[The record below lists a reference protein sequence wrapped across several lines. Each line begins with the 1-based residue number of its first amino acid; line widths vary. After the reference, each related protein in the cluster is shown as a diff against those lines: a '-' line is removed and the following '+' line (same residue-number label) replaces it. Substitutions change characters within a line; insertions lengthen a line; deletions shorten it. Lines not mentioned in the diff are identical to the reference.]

1 MVMAAAA
8 SSGESAR
15 PSDDKKLQF
24 PHLQLEG
31 DRQCGER
38 EHTHHH
44 HSRVRV
50 RPCWRRGAEIASRI
64 SSSVV
69 GTGIN
74 EASREMTDT
83 EQQRQQ
89 QRTKQINWNTAS
101 PVWFDENAFDPSNA
115 DFSVDS
121 YADDLLRYVP
131 LDTLRAR
138 LLEYAEEMPSKLV
151 QLVNED
157 YDEFANL
164 SRRLVSVDQAI
175 QELEAPLGAAQAD
188 IEQVRIK
195 LLGHSTSL
203 KEAMRRRQH
212 VSELR
217 NSLELRKSAA
227 QSLANVE
234 GLVRS
239 LEADREGP
247 KKQQQPVEELCKNL
261 DRVCGELG
269 RLLYVLRVNEVDT
282 DMDTS
287 QAEALKATIEAKL
300 ESALVT
306 VLDEQDPSAFGTLLH
321 AFSTIGCTET
331 AERVVRRHTISDA
344 VRRATSTITTTT
356 ATMATMATMARTASS
371 PSEMLERIRAV
382 LKRDVWQFLEAATS
396 MCGSAL
402 PFDFVGGSVLPEVV
416 AALEAR
422 FPTMYSPGNP
432 AEFHQTY
439 TALDAFIV
447 DDLESLCTSKDQLAR
462 FKGSAARRANRSK
475 WNVAAYFSLRFQD
488 IASAYE
494 NSLPNAQTFLSSSGG
509 AARGGST
516 GVSGENADI
525 AEPIASCVA
534 TMRSCMASDVFLP
547 PIADRLIRLQLLVFG
562 RFIDWVGE
570 VARGAEADSGVDP
583 NALALLYT
591 QLTSMN
597 ATVVLKEDVRRTIA
611 DVNVAEMVCGAYRE
625 SEALLLAKAKGLLD
639 IIASGIA
646 STCVECLGQIRGILA
661 ALRMTSR
668 TPTAASHYASAIL
681 QPLHQF
687 FDANGS
693 LGGGDSVEGR
703 SEIKSTICKDVVSK
717 VAIQF
722 RVVAQETLLTATR
735 TEESLKKLRS
745 RKDKEKER
753 EKEKEK
759 EKDEQ
764 DDGTS
769 SKVSR
774 MMAAQLRLDIEEF
787 VRRASELVDDV
798 DSLRETADLIAV
810 VRPYA

>member
-1 MVMAAAA
+1 
-8 SSGESAR
+8 
-15 PSDDKKLQF
+15 
-24 PHLQLEG
+24 
-31 DRQCGER
+31 
-38 EHTHHH
+38 
-44 HSRVRV
+44 
-50 RPCWRRGAEIASRI
+50 
-64 SSSVV
+64 
-69 GTGIN
+69 
-74 EASREMTDT
+74 MTDT
-83 EQQRQQ
+83 EQ

-101 PVWFDENAFDPSNA
+101 TVWFDENEFDPSNA

-138 LLEYAEEMPSKLV
+138 LLEYAEEMRSKLV

-212 VSELR
+212 ISELR

-247 KKQQQPVEELCKNL
+247 RKQQQPVEELCKNL

-287 QAEALKATIEAKL
+287 QAAALKATIEAKL

-306 VLDEQDPSAFGTLLH
+306 VLDEQDPSAFGMLLH

-356 ATMATMATMARTASS
+356 ATTASS

-422 FPTMYSPGNP
+422 FPTIYSPGNP

-547 PIADRLIRLQLLVFG
+547 PIADKLIRLQLQVFG

-597 ATVVLKEDVRRTIA
+597 ATVVLKEDVCRTIA
-611 DVNVAEMVCGAYRE
+611 DVNVANMVFGAYRE

-639 IIASGIA
+639 IIAIGIA

-668 TPTAASHYASAIL
+668 TPTAALHYASAIL
-681 QPLHQF
+681 RPLHQF

-693 LGGGDSVEGR
+693 LGGGDSGEGC
-703 SEIKSTICKDVVSK
+703 SGIKLIICKDVVSK

-745 RKDKEKER
+745 RK

-764 DDGTS
+764 DDGMS

-787 VRRASELVDDV
+787 VRRAGELVDDV

>member
-1 MVMAAAA
+1 
-8 SSGESAR
+8 
-15 PSDDKKLQF
+15 
-24 PHLQLEG
+24 
-31 DRQCGER
+31 
-38 EHTHHH
+38 
-44 HSRVRV
+44 
-50 RPCWRRGAEIASRI
+50 
-64 SSSVV
+64 
-69 GTGIN
+69 
-74 EASREMTDT
+74 MTDT
-83 EQQRQQ
+83 EQ

-101 PVWFDENAFDPSNA
+101 TVWFDENEFDPSNA

-138 LLEYAEEMPSKLV
+138 LLEYAEEMRSKLV

-212 VSELR
+212 ISELR

-247 KKQQQPVEELCKNL
+247 RKQQQPVEELCKNL

-287 QAEALKATIEAKL
+287 QAAALKATIEAKL

-306 VLDEQDPSAFGTLLH
+306 VLDEQDPSAFGMLLH

-356 ATMATMATMARTASS
+356 ATTASS

-422 FPTMYSPGNP
+422 FPTIYSPGNP

-547 PIADRLIRLQLLVFG
+547 PIADKLIRLQLQVFG

-597 ATVVLKEDVRRTIA
+597 ATVVLKEDVCRTIA
-611 DVNVAEMVCGAYRE
+611 DVNVANMVFGAYRE

-639 IIASGIA
+639 IIAIGIA

-681 QPLHQF
+681 RPLHQF

-693 LGGGDSVEGR
+693 LGGGDSGEGC
-703 SEIKSTICKDVVSK
+703 SGIKLIICKDVVSK

-745 RKDKEKER
+745 RK

-764 DDGTS
+764 DDGMS

-787 VRRASELVDDV
+787 VRRAGELVDDV

>member
-1 MVMAAAA
+1 
-8 SSGESAR
+8 
-15 PSDDKKLQF
+15 
-24 PHLQLEG
+24 
-31 DRQCGER
+31 
-38 EHTHHH
+38 
-44 HSRVRV
+44 
-50 RPCWRRGAEIASRI
+50 
-64 SSSVV
+64 
-69 GTGIN
+69 
-74 EASREMTDT
+74 
-83 EQQRQQ
+83 
-89 QRTKQINWNTAS
+89 
-101 PVWFDENAFDPSNA
+101 
-115 DFSVDS
+115 
-121 YADDLLRYVP
+121 
-131 LDTLRAR
+131 
-138 LLEYAEEMPSKLV
+138 
-151 QLVNED
+151 
-157 YDEFANL
+157 
-164 SRRLVSVDQAI
+164 
-175 QELEAPLGAAQAD
+175 
-188 IEQVRIK
+188 
-195 LLGHSTSL
+195 
-203 KEAMRRRQH
+203 
-212 VSELR
+212 
-217 NSLELRKSAA
+217 
-227 QSLANVE
+227 
-234 GLVRS
+234 
-239 LEADREGP
+239 
-247 KKQQQPVEELCKNL
+247 
-261 DRVCGELG
+261 
-269 RLLYVLRVNEVDT
+269 
-282 DMDTS
+282 
-287 QAEALKATIEAKL
+287 
-300 ESALVT
+300 
-306 VLDEQDPSAFGTLLH
+306 
-321 AFSTIGCTET
+321 
-331 AERVVRRHTISDA
+331 
-344 VRRATSTITTTT
+344 
-356 ATMATMATMARTASS
+356 
-371 PSEMLERIRAV
+371 
-382 LKRDVWQFLEAATS
+382 

-422 FPTMYSPGNP
+422 FPTIYSPGNP

-547 PIADRLIRLQLLVFG
+547 PIADKLIRLQLQVFG

-639 IIASGIA
+639 IIAIGIA

-681 QPLHQF
+681 RPLHQF

-693 LGGGDSVEGR
+693 LGGGDSGEGR
-703 SEIKSTICKDVVSK
+703 SGIKLIICKDVVSK

-745 RKDKEKER
+745 RKEK

-764 DDGTS
+764 DDGMS

-787 VRRASELVDDV
+787 VRRAGELVDDV

>member
-1 MVMAAAA
+1 
-8 SSGESAR
+8 
-15 PSDDKKLQF
+15 
-24 PHLQLEG
+24 
-31 DRQCGER
+31 
-38 EHTHHH
+38 
-44 HSRVRV
+44 
-50 RPCWRRGAEIASRI
+50 
-64 SSSVV
+64 
-69 GTGIN
+69 
-74 EASREMTDT
+74 MTDT
-83 EQQRQQ
+83 EQ

-101 PVWFDENAFDPSNA
+101 TVWFDENEFDPSNA

-138 LLEYAEEMPSKLV
+138 LLEYAEEMRSKLV

-212 VSELR
+212 ISELR

-247 KKQQQPVEELCKNL
+247 RKQQQPVEELCKNL

-287 QAEALKATIEAKL
+287 QAAALKATIEAKL

-306 VLDEQDPSAFGTLLH
+306 VLDEQDPSAFGMLLH

-356 ATMATMATMARTASS
+356 ATTASS

-422 FPTMYSPGNP
+422 FPTIYSPGNP

-547 PIADRLIRLQLLVFG
+547 PIADKLIRLQLQVFG

-597 ATVVLKEDVRRTIA
+597 ATVVLKEDVCRTIA

-639 IIASGIA
+639 IIAIGIA

-681 QPLHQF
+681 RPLHQF

-693 LGGGDSVEGR
+693 LGGGDSGEGC
-703 SEIKSTICKDVVSK
+703 SGIKLIICKDVVSK

-745 RKDKEKER
+745 RK
-753 EKEKEK
+753 EKEK

-764 DDGTS
+764 DDGMS

-787 VRRASELVDDV
+787 VRRAGELVDDV

>member
-1 MVMAAAA
+1 
-8 SSGESAR
+8 
-15 PSDDKKLQF
+15 
-24 PHLQLEG
+24 
-31 DRQCGER
+31 
-38 EHTHHH
+38 
-44 HSRVRV
+44 
-50 RPCWRRGAEIASRI
+50 
-64 SSSVV
+64 
-69 GTGIN
+69 
-74 EASREMTDT
+74 MTDT
-83 EQQRQQ
+83 EQ

-101 PVWFDENAFDPSNA
+101 TVWFDENEFDPSNA

-138 LLEYAEEMPSKLV
+138 LLEYAEEMRSKLV

-212 VSELR
+212 ISELR

-247 KKQQQPVEELCKNL
+247 RKQQQPVEELCKNL

-287 QAEALKATIEAKL
+287 QAAALKATIEAKL

-306 VLDEQDPSAFGTLLH
+306 VLDEQDPSAFGMLLH

-356 ATMATMATMARTASS
+356 ATTASS

-422 FPTMYSPGNP
+422 FPTIYSPGNP

-547 PIADRLIRLQLLVFG
+547 PIADKLIRLQLQVFG

-597 ATVVLKEDVRRTIA
+597 ATVVLKEDVCRTIA
-611 DVNVAEMVCGAYRE
+611 DVNVANMVFGAYRE

-639 IIASGIA
+639 IIAIGIA

-668 TPTAASHYASAIL
+668 TPTAALHYASAIL
-681 QPLHQF
+681 RPLHQF

-693 LGGGDSVEGR
+693 LGGGDSGEGC
-703 SEIKSTICKDVVSK
+703 SGIKLIICKDVVSK

-745 RKDKEKER
+745 RK
-753 EKEKEK
+753 EKEK

-764 DDGTS
+764 DDGMS

-787 VRRASELVDDV
+787 VRRAGELVDDV